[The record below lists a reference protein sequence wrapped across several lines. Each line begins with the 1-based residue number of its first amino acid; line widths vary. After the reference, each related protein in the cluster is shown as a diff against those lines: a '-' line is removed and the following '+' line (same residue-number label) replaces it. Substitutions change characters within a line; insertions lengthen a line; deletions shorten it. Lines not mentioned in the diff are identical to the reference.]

1 MLLGITKRQTKDFD
15 SELNANCW
23 HPQVGFLITIT
34 IIIIIIIAAIDGL
47 KVFASGASVTKLLPT
62 AYTHAPTRNSLHPL
76 SGTTHGK

>member
-34 IIIIIIIAAIDGL
+34 IIIIVVLPAAISTHVLRPAAPDVAGRL
-47 KVFASGASVTKLLPT
+47 RPT
-62 AYTHAPTRNSLHPL
+62 CPIVPPPEVEKPMYQ
-76 SGTTHGK
+76 